1 MKLAILSTYD
11 SIGGAARA
19 AYRLH
24 KGLLNRGVDSNML
37 VQKKDTDNGKVFEI
51 KSRKEKIWNEIA
63 IRLNDIPLT
72 KYPKR
77 ENYIFSPS
85 LYGGFNENNYIKQY
99 DLFNVHWVGGGFQS
113 IDSITNITKPII
125 LTLHDSWAFTGGC
138 HIPYPCEKFTTK
150 CGACIK
156 LGSNKDTDLS
166 TRIWQKKMDA
176 WQKKNIV
183 LVGDGNWVAN
193 NAKNSTIFK
202 NNRVEVIHPGLDLDV
217 FKPLD
222 KKNCRDILRLDQYCN
237 VILFG
242 AVNSTKD
249 KNKGFEYLI
258 EALKMYSQNDL
269 VKKNTKLLVFGAS
282 EGTNIENFGIEIKY
296 IGKVFDDI
304 TLSILYSAADVMI
317 VPSIIESFGQTASES
332 FACGTPVV
340 AFDTSGLKDIIDHQ
354 VNGFLANAY
363 NPNSLSEGIKWVLED
378 KQRLIELS
386 RNSRIKAQDKFSIE
400 KYVESYYNLYQS
412 VI

>member
-24 KGLLNRGVDSNML
+24 KGLLNKGIDSNML
-37 VQKKDTDNGKVFEI
+37 VQKKDTDNSKVFDI
-51 KSRKEKIWNEIA
+51 KSRKEKLWNEIA
-63 IRLNDIPLT
+63 IRLNDIPLK
-72 KYPKR
+72 KYSKR
-77 ENYIFSPS
+77 ENYIFSPA
-85 LYGGFNENNYIKQY
+85 LYGGFNINTHIKQY
-99 DLFNVHWVGGGFQS
+99 DLFNIHWVGGGFQS
-113 IDSITNITKPII
+113 IDSIAKITKPII

-156 LGSNKDTDLS
+156 LCSNNDNDLS
-166 TRIWQKKMDA
+166 RKILQKKIDA
-176 WQKKNIV
+176 WKNKNIV

-202 NNRVEVIHPGLDLDV
+202 NNRVEVIHPGLDLDI

-222 KKNCRDILRLDQYCN
+222 KKNSRDILGLDQHCN
-237 VILFG
+237 YILFG

-258 EALKMYSQNDL
+258 EALKIYSNDDL
-269 VKKNTKLLVFGAS
+269 VKKNTKLLVFGSS

-317 VPSIIESFGQTASES
+317 VPSVIESFGQTASES

-340 AFDTSGLKDIIDHQ
+340 AFDTSGLRDIIDHQ
-354 VNGFLANAY
+354 VNGFLANPY
-363 NPNSLSEGIKWVLED
+363 NSNSLSEGIKWVLED
-378 KQRLIELS
+378 KQRLIVLS
-386 RNSRIKAQDKFSIE
+386 RNSRKKAEDKFSME
-400 KYVESYYNLYQS
+400 KYVESYYNLYKS
-412 VI
+412 LI

>member
-11 SIGGAARA
+11 SIGGASRA
-19 AYRLH
+19 AFRLH

-37 VQKKDTDNGKVFEI
+37 VQKKDTDNSKVFDI

-63 IRLNDIPLT
+63 IRLNDIPLK

-77 ENYIFSPS
+77 ENYIFSPA
-85 LYGGFNENNYIKQY
+85 LYGGFNENNYIKQF
-99 DLFNVHWVGGGFQS
+99 DLFNIHWVGGGFQS
-113 IDSITNITKPII
+113 IDSIKNITKPII

-156 LGSNKDTDLS
+156 LASNKDTDLS
-166 TRIWQKKMDA
+166 TRIWQKKIDA
-176 WQKKNIV
+176 WKNKNIV

-193 NAKNSTIFK
+193 NAKKSTIFK
-202 NNRVEVIHPGLDLDV
+202 NNRVEVIHPGLDLDI

-222 KKNCRDILRLDQYCN
+222 KKICRDILGLDQHCN
-237 VILFG
+237 YILFG

-258 EALKMYSQNDL
+258 EALKIYWQDDL
-269 VKKNTKLLVFGAS
+269 VKKNTKLLVFGSS
-282 EGTNIENFGIEIKY
+282 EGTNIENFGIETKY

-340 AFDTSGLKDIIDHQ
+340 AFDTSGLKDIVDHQ
-354 VNGFLANAY
+354 VNGFLANSY

-386 RNSRIKAQDKFSIE
+386 RNSRIKAQEKFSIE
-400 KYVESYYNLYQS
+400 KYVESYYNLYKS
-412 VI
+412 LL